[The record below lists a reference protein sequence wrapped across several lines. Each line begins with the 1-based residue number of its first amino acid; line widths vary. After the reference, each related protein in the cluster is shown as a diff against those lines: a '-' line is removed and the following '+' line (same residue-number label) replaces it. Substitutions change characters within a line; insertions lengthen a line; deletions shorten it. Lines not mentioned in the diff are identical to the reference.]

1 MIDASSRPLAVKWA
15 VRVLH
20 ALAPGSRGTDGG
32 PAVVQVMGRL
42 VSLDAQ
48 PAPARP
54 RTLTP
59 EQRSGLLATWA
70 HSGHLT
76 YGEAE
81 LLMALDESTAW
92 EH

>member
-1 MIDASSRPLAVKWA
+1 
-15 VRVLH
+15 
-20 ALAPGSRGTDGG
+20 
-32 PAVVQVMGRL
+32 MGRL
-42 VSLDAQ
+42 VSLDAP

-54 RTLTP
+54 RTLTT
-59 EQRSGLLATWA
+59 EQRSDLLSTWA

-92 EH
+92 GR

>member
-1 MIDASSRPLAVKWA
+1 MIDASSRRLAVKWA
-15 VRVLH
+15 VRVLRT
-20 ALAPGSRGTDGG
+20 GDG

-42 VSLDAQ
+42 VSLDAP

-59 EQRSGLLATWA
+59 EQRSDLLSAWA

-92 EH
+92 GR